1 MSGPPIFAHLETKD
15 IMRTGYFAT
24 IVSLFVLSACGQDSE
39 REAGTSANSGTAN
52 TSQAPARTPDDWHAT
67 DSLFKVMGG
76 VNGKIVAD
84 LFVGDGYYTRKML
97 EAGARVIA
105 MDDDPR
111 NVEAITKWKA
121 EAGIGDDRLLI
132 RSATPGAPNLNLAE
146 VDMALCTRPFISIPD
161 RTGYFTKVKAS
172 IKPPCMLFI
181 VDFLPEQTPE
191 GTPMDQRVSEEQV
204 MDAME
209 PVGFTDIGGYT
220 KKLPYRFVVQAMDF
234 VEGNLPPEVQQQMNA
249 QPQ

>member
-1 MSGPPIFAHLETKD
+1 MNQAPIFAPLETC
-15 IMRTGYFAT
+15 ISMRPGSLA
-24 IVSLFVLSACGQDSE
+24 IALSLFVLSACTHDTPNGDVT
-39 REAGTSANSGTAN
+39 AGTNANSRPSSA
-52 TSQAPARTPDDWHAT
+52 STPDDWHAT
-67 DSLFKVMGG
+67 DSLFKLMGG

-84 LFVGDGYYTRKML
+84 LFVGDGYYTRKLL

-111 NVEAITKWKA
+111 NVEAITAWKS

-132 RSATPGAPNLNLAE
+132 RSATPGTPNLNLAE

-172 IKPPCMLFI
+172 IKPPSMLFI
-181 VDFLPEQTPE
+181 VDFLPQQTPV
-191 GTPMDQRVSEEQV
+191 GTPMDQRVTDEQV

-234 VEGNLPPEVQQQMNA
+234 VEGNLPPEMMQQPGV

>member
-1 MSGPPIFAHLETKD
+1 
-15 IMRTGYFAT
+15 MRTGHLLISVS
-24 IVSLFVLSACGQDSE
+24 IVAISACTHDQAHGD
-39 REAGTSANSGTAN
+39 GTSVNSGN
-52 TSQAPARTPDDWHAT
+52 STSTPPPSRTPDDWHAT

-84 LFVGDGYYTRKML
+84 LFVGDGYYTRKLL

-111 NVEAITKWKA
+111 NVEALSKWKT

-132 RSATPGAPNLNLAE
+132 RSSTPGAPNLNLAE
-146 VDMALCTRPFISIPD
+146 VDMALCTRSFISIPD
-161 RTGYFTKVKAS
+161 RSSYFMKVKAS

-191 GTPMDQRVSEEQV
+191 GPPMDQRVSDEQV

-220 KKLPYRFVVQAMDF
+220 RKLPYRFVVQAMDF
-234 VEGNLPPEVQQQMNA
+234 VEGNLPPEAQQQTGV

>member
-1 MSGPPIFAHLETKD
+1 
-15 IMRTGYFAT
+15 MRTGSFVFAFT
-24 IVSLFVLSACGQDSE
+24 LLMASACTEETVQQK
-39 REAGTSANSGTAN
+39 GTSASSGNN
-52 TSQAPARTPDDWHAT
+52 TTTVARTPDDWHAT

-84 LFVGDGYYTRKML
+84 LFVGDGHYTRKLL

-111 NVEAITKWKA
+111 NVEAISKWKA
-121 EAGIGDDRLLI
+121 EAGVGDDRLLI

-234 VEGNLPPEVQQQMNA
+234 VEGNLPPEMQQQMNA
-249 QPQ
+249 PPQ

>member
-1 MSGPPIFAHLETKD
+1 
-15 IMRTGYFAT
+15 MRTGNIA
-24 IVSLFVLSACGQDSE
+24 IAIILLVLLSCDQEQAHE
-39 REAGTSANSGTAN
+39 NGTSSNNGTPN
-52 TSQAPARTPDDWHAT
+52 PSQAPARSSDDWHAT

-84 LFVGDGYYTRKML
+84 LFVGDGYYTRKLL

-111 NVEAITKWKA
+111 NVEAITKWKN

-132 RSATPGAPNLNLAE
+132 RNSTPGSPNLSLAE

-191 GTPMDQRVSEEQV
+191 GTPMDQRVTDLQV

-220 KKLPYRFVVQAMDF
+220 KMLPYRFVIQAMDF
-234 VEGNLPPEVQQQMNA
+234 VEGNLPPEAGDQVGA
-249 QPQ
+249 QAQ

>member
-1 MSGPPIFAHLETKD
+1 
-15 IMRTGYFAT
+15 MRTGNIA
-24 IVSLFVLSACGQDSE
+24 IAVILLVLLSCDQEQAHE
-39 REAGTSANSGTAN
+39 NGTSSNNGTSN
-52 TSQAPARTPDDWHAT
+52 PSQAPARSSDDWHAT

-84 LFVGDGYYTRKML
+84 LFVGDGYYTRKLL

-111 NVEAITKWKA
+111 NVEAITKWKN

-132 RSATPGAPNLNLAE
+132 RNSTPGSPNLSLAE

-191 GTPMDQRVSEEQV
+191 GTPMDQRVTDLQV

-220 KKLPYRFVVQAMDF
+220 KMLPYRFVIQAMDF
-234 VEGNLPPEVQQQMNA
+234 VEGNLPPEAEDQAGTQA
-249 QPQ
+249 Q